1 MFEAVKSQVDSV
13 SNTLWRDPPRWLDLA
28 KEHPCLGRRSMREMQ
43 AAPQPRERR
52 IKAGEAVTG
61 VRAAQGENPLLP
73 HAMEPRQDMETD
85 VWTAPW
91 TLNRVSDPKEL
102 LIARKCK
109 TCKLSIGKTL
119 SSSEEKLGWL
129 TILGMTRKCQDKT
142 DISFKNLWSVN
153 KRECELH
160 NAVVLCK
167 YILNWHV
174 LKLIWFKLYKSYISC
189 IFITFVFIRQVCST
203 FAV

>member
-13 SNTLWRDPPRWLDLA
+13 SNTLWRDPPWWLDLA
-28 KEHPCLGRRSMREMQ
+28 KEYPCLGRRSMREMQ

-52 IKAGEAVTG
+52 IKAGEAVAG
-61 VRAAQGENPLLP
+61 LRAAQGENPLLP

-85 VWTAPW
+85 VWAAPW

-119 SSSEEKLGWL
+119 SKFRRK
-129 TILGMTRKCQDKT
+129 TRMTDNFGHDKKMPRQDWHLFQKSMKC
-142 DISFKNLWSVN
+142 
-153 KRECELH
+153 
-160 NAVVLCK
+160 
-167 YILNWHV
+167 
-174 LKLIWFKLYKSYISC
+174 
-189 IFITFVFIRQVCST
+189 
-203 FAV
+203 